1 MDIVTGTY
9 PLGPGNGPLLV
20 RTTRTGLGAKAGHDL
35 TLEAARWHGEAVVDA
50 EDPARSSVSVEVDAT
65 SFQVRK
71 GVGGV
76 RPLSDADRRD
86 ILRNIGEKVLGT
98 ARHPVIA
105 FRSSLVAGAPEAFRV
120 EGDLTLAG
128 VTRPV
133 TIDALLADGRVRGSV
148 TLTQSRWGIKPY
160 SALFGAL
167 RLSDEVG
174 VWFDLVLA
182 PDVPSRDA

>member
-1 MDIVTGTY
+1 MDTY
-9 PLGPGNGPLLV
+9 PLGPENGPLLV
-20 RTTRTGLGAKAGHDL
+20 RTTRTGLGARAGHDL
-35 TLEAARWHGEAVVDA
+35 TIEVTRWHGEAVVDP

-65 SFQVRK
+65 SFAVRE
-71 GVGGV
+71 GTGGV
-76 RPLSDADRRD
+76 KPLSDADRRD
-86 ILRNIGEKVLGT
+86 IVRNIGEKVLDT

-105 FRSSLVAGAPEAFRV
+105 FQSSLVAGTAEAFRV

-148 TLTQSRWGIKPY
+148 TITQSRWGVKPY

-174 VWFDLVLA
+174 VWFDLALS
-182 PDVPSRDA
+182 PST

>member
-1 MDIVTGTY
+1 MDTY
-9 PLGPGNGPLLV
+9 PLGPDNGPLLV
-20 RTTRTGLGAKAGHDL
+20 RTTRTGLGARAGHDL
-35 TLEAARWHGEAVVDA
+35 TIEVTRWHGEAVVDP

-65 SFQVRK
+65 SFAVRE
-71 GVGGV
+71 GTGGV
-76 RPLSDADRRD
+76 KPLSDADRRD
-86 ILRNIGEKVLGT
+86 IVRNIGEKVLDT

-105 FRSSLVAGAPEAFRV
+105 FRSSLVEGTAEAFRV

-148 TLTQSRWGIKPY
+148 TITQSRWGVKPY

-174 VWFDLVLA
+174 VWFDLALSPGA
-182 PDVPSRDA
+182 